1 EIDPYTIFT
10 ASEIALQRRKELLK
24 ARVNKVF
31 NFNNE
36 TKDIYLNSYIATTAK
51 TVGLATIVHYVGLG

>member
-1 EIDPYTIFT
+1 MYDDVLEMIK
-10 ASEIALQRRKELLK
+10 R
-24 ARVNKVF
+24 
-31 NFNNE
+31 